1 MPLARAIER
10 YPTLTENTSSLVTR
24 RPLLDVGLRK
34 TLTRPTE
41 QPSGIFGQSGVPLNR
56 APGERTSLRFSKSAR
71 LKWMEHG
78 DIRGSGY
85 ETTTPAVT
93 LDYYGYHR
101 RQLAKIIPLGFKALV
116 YQASVL

>member
-41 QPSGIFGQSGVPLNR
+41 QPSGIFSQSGVPLNR
-56 APGERTSLRFSKSAR
+56 ARECR
-71 LKWMEHG
+71 LASCAGLK
-78 DIRGSGY
+78 
-85 ETTTPAVT
+85 T
-93 LDYYGYHR
+93 LKNLNIFFRHTYTF
-101 RQLAKIIPLGFKALV
+101 LNEF
-116 YQASVL
+116 